1 MEDVA
6 ELHINIGMNR
16 FLELMR
22 TYSVLKDTGPFSW
35 QQPFRKHGV
44 RLLYFGR
51 CTRLGSERRM
61 CRIIEHVY
69 WLPKVRILPWPR
81 LVIRLYVTRVRDE
94 QVHLLVR
101 CHAPHARDTIFPQ
114 FVNELYK
121 LRDRF
126 AEASEERVEAVLPKQ
141 ETETQPTW
149 SEGQEPWNRV
159 SDHGWDRDAL
169 DLWWQGLTV
178 PEIAARLHLGEKTVR
193 NRLTALRKIHGEEIV
208 PTAKQLRKM
217 HLR

>member
-22 TYSVLKDTGPFSW
+22 TYSILKDTGPFSW
-35 QQPFRKHGV
+35 QKPFKQHGV

-51 CTRLGSERRM
+51 CTRLGGERRM
-61 CRIIEHVY
+61 CKIMEHVY

-94 QVHLLVR
+94 QIHLLVQ
-101 CHAPHARDTIFPQ
+101 CHAPHAKDTIFPR
-114 FVNELYK
+114 FVSELYR
-121 LRDRF
+121 LRDRY
-126 AEASEERVEAVLPKQ
+126 AEASKHRVEDALLQGAEK
-141 ETETQPTW
+141 TEPARSPDYKPWTQ
-149 SEGQEPWNRV
+149 V
-159 SDHGWDRDAL
+159 ADHGWDRHAL
-169 DLWWQGLTV
+169 ELWWQGLTV
-178 PEIAARLHLGEKTVR
+178 PEIAGRLHLGEKTIR
-193 NRLTALRKIHGEEIV
+193 NRLTAMRKIYGENVV
-208 PTAKQLRKM
+208 PTARQLRKM

>member
-51 CTRLGSERRM
+51 CTRLGSDRRM
-61 CRIIEHVY
+61 CRIFEHVY
-69 WLPKVRILPWPR
+69 WLPKVHILPWPR

-114 FVNELYK
+114 FVSELYK

-126 AEASEERVEAVLPKQ
+126 AKASEEGVEEPPLQEVK
-141 ETETQPTW
+141 ETEPAW
-149 SEGQEPWNRV
+149 SPGSEPWTQIP
-159 SDHGWDRDAL
+159 DHGWDRQAL

-178 PEIAARLHLGEKTVR
+178 PEIANRLHMGEKTVR
-193 NRLTALRKIHGEEIV
+193 NRLTTMRKVYGEKIV
-208 PTAKQLRKM
+208 PTARQLRKM

>member
-1 MEDVA
+1 
-6 ELHINIGMNR
+6 
-16 FLELMR
+16 
-22 TYSVLKDTGPFSW
+22 
-35 QQPFRKHGV
+35 
-44 RLLYFGR
+44 
-51 CTRLGSERRM
+51 M

-159 SDHGWDRDAL
+159 SDHGWDRQAL

-178 PEIAARLHLGEKTVR
+178 PEIASRLHMGEKTVR
-193 NRLTALRKIHGEEIV
+193 NRLTTMRKVYGEKIV
-208 PTAKQLRKM
+208 PTARQLRKM